1 MDGRINANLMSNA
14 AFELDA
20 GQVKGQ
26 SRVIDFYKG
35 FRSELGDLMKN
46 LMNDEEDLSVGNYL
60 IPAAHKHGAAGTY
73 AINEWLSEQEFVFSQ
88 LLESIKFEQNLEN
101 KANNL
106 FAA

>member
-1 MDGRINANLMSNA
+1 MNGINANLMSNVN
-14 AFELDA
+14 FEVDT
-20 GQVKGQ
+20 GKEKGQ
-26 SRVIDFYKG
+26 SQVVDFYKG
-35 FRSELGDLMKN
+35 FRSELAALMKN
-46 LMNDEEDLSVGNYL
+46 LMNDEEDLSIGTYL

-106 FAA
+106 FSA